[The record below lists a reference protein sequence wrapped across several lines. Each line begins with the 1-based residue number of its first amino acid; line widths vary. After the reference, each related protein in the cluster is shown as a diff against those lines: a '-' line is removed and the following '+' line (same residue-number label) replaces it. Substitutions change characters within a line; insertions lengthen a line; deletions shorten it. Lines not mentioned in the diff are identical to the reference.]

1 MFPCAATLPYDGAPA
16 QALVSKG
23 QVLFYRGKPGRN
35 LSKNPKLEWRMSVCF
50 HCCGLAAWQ
59 EVDSLWQAALGPRGY
74 RRAEVYWRRR
84 GEKGGR
90 RLLSRH
96 SSCHPAF
103 FPSVISSRSSSRL
116 RGRSWTGP
124 RGALEGP
131 RRSKRWKI
139 TAQAT
144 SERTLASL
152 LTSHLPYRIY
162 HMERPLIC
170 PREFHYKDNTIPTE
184 QDTVTSVTCYKKQHN
199 GDLNSRKDS
208 FYVLYVLI

>member
-1 MFPCAATLPYDGAPA
+1 MFPCAATLPYVGAPA
-16 QALVSKG
+16 QTKG
-23 QVLFYRGKPGRN
+23 QVLFYRGKNGRN
-35 LSKNPKLEWRMSVCF
+35 LSKNPKLEWRLSVCF

-59 EVDSLWQAALGPRGY
+59 EVDSVWQAALGPRGY
-74 RRAEVYWRRR
+74 RRAEVYWCRR

-90 RLLSRH
+90 RLLSRR
-96 SSCHPAF
+96 SSCHFLSFIQPLAREVMDW
-103 FPSVISSRSSSRL
+103 S
-116 RGRSWTGP
+116 T
-124 RGALEGP
+124 GP

-199 GDLNSRKDS
+199 GDLNSRKDR

>member
-1 MFPCAATLPYDGAPA
+1 M
-16 QALVSKG
+16 
-23 QVLFYRGKPGRN
+23 
-35 LSKNPKLEWRMSVCF
+35 CF

-59 EVDSLWQAALGPRGY
+59 EVDSVWQAALGPRGGTGGQ
-74 RRAEVYWRRR
+74 RFTDAAVEK
-84 GEKGGR
+84 KGGR
-90 RLLSRH
+90 GLLSLR
-96 SSCHPAF
+96 SSCHSAF
-103 FPSVISSRSSSRL
+103 SPSVISSRSSSRL

-131 RRSKRWKI
+131 LRSERWKI

-152 LTSHLPYRIY
+152 LTSHLLYRIY

-170 PREFHYKDNTIPTE
+170 RREFHYKDNTIPTE
-184 QDTVTSVTCYKKQHN
+184 QDTDGTSVTCVIKKKQHN

-208 FYVLYVLI
+208 FLSLNVFLCTVRVDLSCSVGLLWMVFASQKIFVS